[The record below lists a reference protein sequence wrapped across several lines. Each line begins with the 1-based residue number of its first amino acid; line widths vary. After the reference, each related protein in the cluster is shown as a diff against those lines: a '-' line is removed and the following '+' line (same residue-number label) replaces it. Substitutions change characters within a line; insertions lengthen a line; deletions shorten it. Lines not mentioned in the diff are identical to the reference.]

1 MNRAAAKSNS
11 NGDGAMKQVLVS
23 AAVGALMTGALG
35 PAWAHHSHSM
45 FDERQETSITGTIRN
60 VAWVNPHGY
69 LFLMAP
75 NADGTTTTYQIEM
88 SYLQN
93 MIRHGIMPTTFK
105 EGDTVT
111 IKFNPLRDGAAGG
124 SFIGA
129 VDTSGREYNL
139 R

>member
-1 MNRAAAKSNS
+1 MNREAAKSDNK
-11 NGDGAMKQVLVS
+11 GDSPMKKVLVR
-23 AAVGALMTGALG
+23 AAIGALMTGALG

-45 FDERQETSITGTIRN
+45 FDETQESSITGAIRN

-69 LFLMAP
+69 VFLIARNP
-75 NADGTTTTYQIEM
+75 DGTTTTYQIEM

-105 EGDTVT
+105 EGDTFT
-111 IKFNPLRDGAAGG
+111 IKFNPLRDGAPGG
-124 SFIGA
+124 SFTGA

>member
-1 MNRAAAKSNS
+1 MNRATSKPNSKGDSSMKKVFVLAAI
-11 NGDGAMKQVLVS
+11 
-23 AAVGALMTGALG
+23 GALMAGVLG

-45 FDERQETSITGTIRN
+45 FDETQESSITGTIRN

-69 LFLMAP
+69 VFLVAR

-105 EGDTVT
+105 EGDTYT
-111 IKFNPLRDGAAGG
+111 IKFNPLRDRAPGG
-124 SFIGA
+124 SFTGA
-129 VDTSGREYNL
+129 IDTNGREYNL